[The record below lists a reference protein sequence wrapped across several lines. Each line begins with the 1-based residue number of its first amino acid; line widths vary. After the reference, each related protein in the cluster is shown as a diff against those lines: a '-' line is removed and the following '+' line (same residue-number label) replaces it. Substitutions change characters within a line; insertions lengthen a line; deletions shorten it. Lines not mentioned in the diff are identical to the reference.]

1 MSGEKRRSLN
11 ENLSRNLSLIYTL
24 RRETEKINLAEFAN
38 QLGIGHTTL
47 QNILRQKC
55 NLTLDTVDLIA
66 QRLDFPALQ
75 LLADQYPETDLTRG
89 ALLLEMVGMCGGLTP
104 DRAARILQVSAA
116 TRKTVT
122 GNGNLRL
129 AVAVFAAEA
138 AR

>member
-47 QNILRQKC
+47 QNLLRQQC

-66 QRLDFPALQ
+66 QRLDVPALQ

-104 DRAARILQVSAA
+104 ERRMRVAMQLCRVLEE
-116 TRKTVT
+116 
-122 GNGNLRL
+122 L
-129 AVAVFAAEA
+129 AEEETAGFSG
-138 AR
+138 

>member
-24 RRETEKINLAEFAN
+24 RETEKINLAEFAN

-75 LLADQYPETDLTRG
+75 LLADQYPETALTQG

-104 DRAARILQVSAA
+104 ERRMRVAMQLCRVLEE
-116 TRKTVT
+116 
-122 GNGNLRL
+122 L
-129 AVAVFAAEA
+129 AEGFSG
-138 AR
+138 

>member
-24 RRETEKINLAEFAN
+24 RRETEKINLTEFAN
-38 QLGIGHTTL
+38 ELGIGHTTL

-75 LLADQYPETDLTRG
+75 LLAQLLADQYPETDLTRG

-104 DRAARILQVSAA
+104 ERRMRVAMQLCRVLEE
-116 TRKTVT
+116 
-122 GNGNLRL
+122 L
-129 AVAVFAAEA
+129 AEEETAGFSG
-138 AR
+138 

>member
-1 MSGEKRRSLN
+1 MSGKTGRSLN
-11 ENLSRNLSLIYTL
+11 ENIARNLRMIYEFRHNREKSL
-24 RRETEKINLAEFAN
+24 EEFSSE
-38 QLGIGHTTL
+38 LGIGHTTL

-104 DRAARILQVSAA
+104 ERRMRVAMQLCRVLEE
-116 TRKTVT
+116 
-122 GNGNLRL
+122 L
-129 AVAVFAAEA
+129 AEEETAGFSG
-138 AR
+138 

>member
-24 RRETEKINLAEFAN
+24 RRETEKINLTEFAN
-38 QLGIGHTTL
+38 ELGIGHTTL

-66 QRLDFPALQ
+66 QRLDFPVLQ

-89 ALLLEMVGMCGGLTP
+89 VLLLELTGVCGSLPPERRRRIALLLC
-104 DRAARILQVSAA
+104 
-116 TRKTVT
+116 
-122 GNGNLRL
+122 RL
-129 AVAVFAAEA
+129 MEELADEEPEGISG
-138 AR
+138 